1 MAVIFYMRKG
11 DYIMAQYD
19 SYTPYAAGV
28 GSIESVNTLFRKVY
42 QYMALGL
49 ILTSLTAWITVASP
63 AMIRF
68 FYGSRAPLIIAAI
81 AELGLVF
88 YLSATIAKH
97 DASTSLLLFGLYSV
111 LNGITISCVLLVY
124 THESVYTAFLS
135 TAGMFGAMSLYAMY
149 TKRDITAWGSFLH
162 MGLRG
167 LIIAMVINIFLG
179 SSTAETVISV
189 MGIIIFMGLTAYD
202 TAKIKSMAESY
213 GMNDDE
219 TIGKVAV
226 IGALALYLDFINL
239 FLYLIKLFGKRRD

>member
-1 MAVIFYMRKG
+1 
-11 DYIMAQYD
+11 MAQYE

-81 AELGLVF
+81 AEIGLVF
-88 YLSATIAKH
+88 Y
-97 DASTSLLLFGLYSV
+97 ASTSLLLFGLYSV

-124 THESVYTAFLS
+124 TQESVYTAFLS

-162 MGLRG
+162 MGLWG
-167 LIIAMVINIFLG
+167 LIIAMVINMFLG

-202 TAKIKSMAESY
+202 TAKIKSMAESS
-213 GMNDDE
+213 GINDDE
-219 TIGKVAV
+219 AIGKVAV

-239 FLYLIKLFGKRRD
+239 FLYLIRLFGKRRD